1 MDAISSMEFDY
12 VASGHYANIVHTSTD
27 QMDNPSVLE
36 LSKDMVSSW
45 NTHHWLLLFP
55 VLFGLDGYSCFFLD
69 IYAIFMIVIRVV
81 EVLLLL

>member
-36 LSKDMVSSW
+36 LSKDMVSS
-45 NTHHWLLLFP
+45 
-55 VLFGLDGYSCFFLD
+55 
-69 IYAIFMIVIRVV
+69 
-81 EVLLLL
+81 